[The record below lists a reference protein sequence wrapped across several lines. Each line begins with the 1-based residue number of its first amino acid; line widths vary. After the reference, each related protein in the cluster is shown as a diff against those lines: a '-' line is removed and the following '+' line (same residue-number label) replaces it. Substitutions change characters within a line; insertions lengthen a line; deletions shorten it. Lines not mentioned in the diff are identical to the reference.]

1 MTRTAG
7 RGLIC
12 LGAALALLCSAAGVG
27 AADDEDEGR
36 RLFQRGQGSLEAGDY
51 RAAARAFEAGY
62 AAAPRVGFLLNIGN
76 CYRKLGE
83 LGKARQ
89 FYWRFL
95 DAAPRRHPSRTEVME
110 YLRSMEQ
117 IEADGVAVDVAPE
130 PPAGHSAPVAV
141 KPAGPAPPR
150 SSGVAIAPLPVTAAP
165 VTAPVRPAP
174 PVLAASPSPPPVA
187 GELARRRLVA
197 EGAGNTSGVPGKT
210 ASAPM
215 WHRWWFWSV
224 VGGLVAGG
232 VGAVAIGRSAS
243 RSCAASLGCARE

>member
-12 LGAALALLCSAAGVG
+12 LGAVLASLCSAPGLAV
-27 AADDEDEGR
+27 ADDEAESR
-36 RLFQRGQGSLEAGDY
+36 RLFQRGQSSLDAGDY

-95 DAAPRRHPSRTEVME
+95 DAAPRQHPSRPEIME

-117 IEADGVAVDVAPE
+117 IEADGVAVDVAPR
-130 PPAGHSAPVAV
+130 PAAGNPAAVAV
-141 KPAGPAPPR
+141 KAAAGPAPRAPT
-150 SSGVAIAPLPVTAAP
+150 GVAIAPPPATAAP
-165 VTAPVRPAP
+165 VTAPVRSA
-174 PVLAASPSPPPVA
+174 PPVA

-197 EGAGNTSGVPGKT
+197 GAAASPSGVPGKI
-210 ASAPM
+210 ASPPV
-215 WHRWWFWSV
+215 WHRWWFWTV